1 MKELQK
7 QLDEL
12 AADLAPKLNDKE
24 EIPQHILWKKMAIV
38 QLLQKQD
45 SQKYYS
51 FSQGEKFGFSEVLV
65 NQLMK
70 FCYEEGLRIG
80 KYNDVDY
87 KKLYENL
94 VEKIR
99 DLADEG

>member
-1 MKELQK
+1 MTNFQK

-12 AADLAPKLNDKE
+12 AADLAPRLKDKE

-38 QLLQKQD
+38 QLLQRQD

-51 FSQGEKFGFSEVLV
+51 FSQGEKFGLSESIV

-70 FCYEEGLRIG
+70 FCYEEGVRNG
-80 KYNDVDY
+80 KKNVDY
-87 KKLYENL
+87 KKFYESPIERL
-94 VEKIR
+94 R

>member
-1 MKELQK
+1 MTNLQK
-7 QLDEL
+7 EIDEFAREL
-12 AADLAPKLNDKE
+12 APRLKDKE
-24 EIPQHILWKKMAIV
+24 EIPQHILWKKMAIIS
-38 QLLQKQD
+38 LLQKQD
-45 SQKYYS
+45 SKKYYS
-51 FSQGEKFGFSEVLV
+51 FSQGEKFGLSENIV

-70 FCYEEGLRIG
+70 FCYEEGIRNG
-80 KYNDVDY
+80 KDNIDY